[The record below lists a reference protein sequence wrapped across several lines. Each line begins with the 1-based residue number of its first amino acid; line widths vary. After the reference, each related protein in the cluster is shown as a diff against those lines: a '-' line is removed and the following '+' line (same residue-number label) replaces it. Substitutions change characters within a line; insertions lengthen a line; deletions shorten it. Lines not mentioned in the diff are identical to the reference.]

1 MTTQVGCLAQAGLV
15 AYGRHSIKVNYY
27 YCPFTLHL
35 FLAKRAGQPPLWPL
49 CLHSC
54 PSNPSSPTW
63 PDSGPCLK
71 LVNGTYSFSSQR
83 VGLGPLET
91 LVKMQGYLYFS
102 GCPRGSISLR
112 SNLCPKTFLKTIEN
126 SAVHEWS
133 LTAGC
138 GQGKSQSRKTLPK
151 LLLSWGD
158 CGHTQGG
165 TRCRPTT
172 EALYSSCVKGEM
184 DFTKIIQPVT
194 KQAGNNNR
202 PWRRCTSTN
211 LLQYII

>member
-102 GCPRGSISLR
+102 GCPRGSCQDPLLYKLKSTLAGLGFKALDLVLLTPPICCSLPHTVPSSHTRALHVPATLR
-112 SNLCPKTFLKTIEN
+112 SPVCACADLDTQTGSLCFPISQESACYGLNYLPSRSNILK
-126 SAVHEWS
+126 
-133 LTAGC
+133 
-138 GQGKSQSRKTLPK
+138 P
-151 LLLSWGD
+151 
-158 CGHTQGG
+158 
-165 TRCRPTT
+165 
-172 EALYSSCVKGEM
+172 
-184 DFTKIIQPVT
+184 
-194 KQAGNNNR
+194 
-202 PWRRCTSTN
+202 
-211 LLQYII
+211 